1 MKHSDK
7 QERYEYLANQWKSK
21 TISTEEEAEL
31 MNWLNTSSEQVKI
44 PAEFA
49 KSEADLSTQ
58 MYNNISRAIAV
69 KKKPHS
75 FRLWSRIAGAAAA
88 LFLIVGAAMFL
99 YKNQFDSSLSYKND
113 IAPGSNIAVLTLAN
127 GKKIKLSGAKTGV
140 IINAAELTY
149 NDGSAIDSSSGVR
162 GTDLLPAHALDMM
175 IATPRGGTYQLTLP
189 DGTRVWLNADSKLTF
204 PAQFVGNSRI
214 VTVTGEAYFEVAKN
228 KARPFKV
235 ISKNQEIKVLGTHFN
250 VSSYED
256 EMVTRTTLL
265 EGKVNVST
273 GKTTG
278 TLAADVILQPN
289 QQADL
294 INGVI
299 KVEEVNAE
307 KAIAWKNG
315 KFEFVSEDI
324 ESILRKIARWYNV
337 EIVYKDELVNK
348 QFSGSFS
355 KFDNVAKVLQTIE
368 LTNTIHF
375 KIEGRRILV
384 TK

>member
-1 MKHSDK
+1 MEHSGK

-31 MNWLNTSSEQVKI
+31 MSWLNTSEQQVEI

-49 KSEADLSTQ
+49 TSEAELGTEI
-58 MYNNISRAIAV
+58 YNNINRAIAV
-69 KKKPHS
+69 RKKPQS
-75 FRLWSRIAGAAAA
+75 FRLWSRIAITAAAI
-88 LFLIVGAAMFL
+88 FLVVGAAIFL
-99 YKNQFDSSLSYKND
+99 YTTQFSSSLNYENG
-113 IAPGSNIAVLTLAN
+113 IAPGSNTAVLTLAN
-127 GKKIKLSGAKTGV
+127 GKQIKLSGTKTGV
-140 IINAAELTY
+140 IVSADDLTY
-149 NDGSAIDSSSGVR
+149 NDGSAIQSSSGTR
-162 GTDLLPAHALDMM
+162 GTDLLPVQNPEMM

-204 PAQFVGNSRI
+204 PAQFARNSRK
-214 VTVTGEAYFEVAKN
+214 VTVTGEAYFEVARN
-228 KARPFKV
+228 EASPFKV

-250 VSSYED
+250 VSTYED
-256 EMVTRTTLL
+256 EKVTRTTLL
-265 EGKVNVST
+265 EGKVNIST
-273 GKTTG
+273 GKP
-278 TLAADVILQPN
+278 DVNVILQPN

-294 INGVI
+294 INGI
-299 KVEEVNAE
+299 INVEQVDAE

-337 EIVYKDELVNK
+337 EIVYQDELVNK

-355 KFDNVAKVLQTIE
+355 KFDNVAKVLQTIQ

>member
-1 MKHSDK
+1 MEHSGK

-31 MNWLNTSSEQVKI
+31 MSWLNTSEQQVEI

-49 KSEADLSTQ
+49 TSEAELGTEI
-58 MYNNISRAIAV
+58 YNNINRAIAV
-69 KKKPHS
+69 RKKPRS
-75 FRLWSRIAGAAAA
+75 FRLWSRIAITAAAIFLVAGAA
-88 LFLIVGAAMFL
+88 IFL
-99 YKNQFDSSLSYKND
+99 YTTQFSNSLNYQNG
-113 IAPGSNIAVLTLAN
+113 IAPGSNTAVLTLAN
-127 GKKIKLSGAKTGV
+127 GKQIKLSGTKAGV
-140 IINAAELTY
+140 IVSADDLTY
-149 NDGSAIDSSSGVR
+149 NDGSAIQSSSGTP
-162 GTDLLPAHALDMM
+162 GTDLLPAQSPEMM

-204 PAQFVGNSRI
+204 PAHFARNSRI
-214 VTVTGEAYFEVAKN
+214 VTVTGEAYFEVARN
-228 KARPFKV
+228 EASPFKV

-250 VSSYED
+250 ISSYED
-256 EMVTRTTLL
+256 EKVTRTTLL
-265 EGKVNVST
+265 EGKVNIST
-273 GKTTG
+273 GKP
-278 TLAADVILQPN
+278 DVNVILQPN

-294 INGVI
+294 INGI
-299 KVEEVNAE
+299 INVEQVDAE

-337 EIVYKDELVNK
+337 EIVYQDELVNK

-355 KFDNVAKVLQTIE
+355 KFDNVAKVLQTIQ

>member
-1 MKHSDK
+1 MEHSGK
-7 QERYEYLANQWKSK
+7 QEQYEYLANQWKSK

-31 MNWLNTSSEQVKI
+31 MSWLNTSEQQVEI

-49 KSEADLSTQ
+49 TSEAELGTEI
-58 MYNNISRAIAV
+58 YNNINRAIAV
-69 KKKPHS
+69 KKKPHL
-75 FRLWSRIAGAAAA
+75 FRLWSRIAITAAAIFLVAGAA
-88 LFLIVGAAMFL
+88 IYL
-99 YKNQFDSSLSYKND
+99 YTTQFSSSLNYQNG
-113 IAPGSNIAVLTLAN
+113 IAPGSNTAVLTFAD
-127 GKKIKLSGAKTGV
+127 GKKIKLSGTKSGV
-140 IINAAELTY
+140 IVSADDLTY
-149 NDGSAIDSSSGVR
+149 NDGSAIESSTETR
-162 GTDLLPAHALDMM
+162 GTDLLPVQNAEMM
-175 IATPRGGTYQLTLP
+175 IATPRGGTYQLALP
-189 DGTRVWLNADSKLTF
+189 DGTRVWLNADSKLIF
-204 PAQFVGNSRI
+204 PAQFARNSRI
-214 VTVTGEAYFEVAKN
+214 VTVTGEAYFEVARN
-228 KARPFKV
+228 EASPFKV

-256 EMVTRTTLL
+256 EKVTRTTLL
-265 EGKVNVST
+265 EGKVNIST
-273 GKTTG
+273 GKP
-278 TLAADVILQPN
+278 DVNVILQPN

-294 INGVI
+294 INGI
-299 KVEEVNAE
+299 INVEQVDAE

-337 EIVYKDELVNK
+337 EIVYQDELVNK

-355 KFDNVAKVLQTIE
+355 KFDNVAKVLQTIQ

>member
-1 MKHSDK
+1 MKHSGK
-7 QERYEYLANQWKSK
+7 QERYEYLAHQWKNK

-31 MNWLNTSSEQVKI
+31 INWLNTSNQQVKI
-44 PAEFA
+44 PAEVA
-49 KSEADLSTQ
+49 KSEADLGAQ
-58 MYNNISRAIAV
+58 MYNHISSAITV
-69 KKKPHS
+69 RKKSTS
-75 FRLWSRIAGAAAA
+75 FRLWRGIAAAATLLLIAGAA
-88 LFLIVGAAMFL
+88 MFV
-99 YKNQFDSSLSYKND
+99 YRNQFGSSLSYKND
-113 IAPGSNIAVLTLAN
+113 IAPGSNNAVLTYAN
-127 GKKIKLSGAKTGV
+127 GKKVKLSGDKTGV
-140 IINAAELTY
+140 IVNAAELTY
-149 NDGSAIDSSSGVR
+149 NDGSVIDSFSAPR
-162 GTDLLPAHALDMM
+162 RTDHLPAATPEMM

-204 PAQFVGNSRI
+204 PAQFASKSRK
-214 VTVTGEAYFEVAKN
+214 VTVTGEAYFEVARN
-228 KARPFKV
+228 EASPFKV

-250 VSSYED
+250 ISSYED
-256 EMVTRTTLL
+256 ETITRTTLL
-265 EGKVNVST
+265 EGKVNIST
-273 GKTTG
+273 SKPAVN
-278 TLAADVILQPN
+278 LPADVILQPN

-299 KVEEVNAE
+299 KVQEVDAE

-324 ESILRKIARWYNV
+324 ESILRKISRWYNV
-337 EIVYKDELVNK
+337 EIVYQDELVNK
-348 QFSGSFS
+348 RFSGSFS